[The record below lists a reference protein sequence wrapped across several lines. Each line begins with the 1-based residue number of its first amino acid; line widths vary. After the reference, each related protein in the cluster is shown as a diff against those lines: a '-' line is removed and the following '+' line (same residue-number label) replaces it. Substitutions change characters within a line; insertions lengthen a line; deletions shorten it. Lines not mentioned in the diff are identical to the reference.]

1 MAKRTYV
8 ISRRSGEKAPFLRG
22 ILVQSLVSTGL
33 SFKEAYD
40 TAREIRE
47 SLSGTESISTADLG
61 KQVAER
67 LANKYG
73 TAFHEAYLSRTEHDA
88 KTIVCSKRGDSPFS
102 SGALSRSLEGCAIE
116 RKCAA
121 DVARDVQRILKES
134 GQKNIGTTELRR
146 IIFRSLTQRCSPEAG
161 ERYLSWRQFRDSGMP
176 LIVLIG
182 GTTGA
187 GKSTVTT
194 NLAYRLDVVQTQSTD
209 MMREIIRSCSAPHLV
224 PTLGYSSFEAWRG
237 LPNVGEDTRACDENA
252 VVMGFLS
259 QFNIVKQTIDATIT
273 RAIRERRHTIV
284 DGVHVLPSELD
295 LAKTTGKAICV
306 PVVLAVATKNRLAD
320 RLLGRSR
327 EQPDRGSS
335 RYLQHVEDIWDLQ
348 SYILE
353 SCDRDSIPV
362 VVNWTLEDTILEI
375 LDEVSRRVREAF
387 PPDPD
392 SLFQRAGISTV

>member
-1 MAKRTYV
+1 
-8 ISRRSGEKAPFLRG
+8 
-22 ILVQSLVSTGL
+22 
-33 SFKEAYD
+33 
-40 TAREIRE
+40 
-47 SLSGTESISTADLG
+47 
-61 KQVAER
+61 
-67 LANKYG
+67 
-73 TAFHEAYLSRTEHDA
+73 
-88 KTIVCSKRGDSPFS
+88 
-102 SGALSRSLEGCAIE
+102 
-116 RKCAA
+116 
-121 DVARDVQRILKES
+121 
-134 GQKNIGTTELRR
+134 
-146 IIFRSLTQRCSPEAG
+146 
-161 ERYLSWRQFRDSGMP
+161 MP

-209 MMREIIRSCSAPHLV
+209 TMREIVRSCSAPHLV
-224 PTLGYSSFEAWRG
+224 PTLGYPSFEAWRG

-259 QFNIVKQTIDATIT
+259 QFSIVKQTIDATIK

-284 DGVHVLPSELD
+284 DGVHVLPTELD

-306 PVVLAVATKNRLAD
+306 PVVLAVATKSRLAD
-320 RLLGRSR
+320 QLLGRSR

-335 RYLQHVEDIWDLQ
+335 GYLQHVEDIWDLQ

-362 VVNWTLEDTILEI
+362 VVNWTLKDTILEI
-375 LDEVSRRVREAF
+375 LNEVSKRVREAF

-392 SLFQRAGISTV
+392 SLE